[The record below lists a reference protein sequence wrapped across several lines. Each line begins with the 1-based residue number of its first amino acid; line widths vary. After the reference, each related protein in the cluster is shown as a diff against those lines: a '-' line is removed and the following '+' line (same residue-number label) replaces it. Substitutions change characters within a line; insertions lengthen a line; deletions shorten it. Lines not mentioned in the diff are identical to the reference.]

1 MAEMKDSGIHAIG
14 RIPKEWNVV
23 RTKYLSNI
31 SIGLVTTMTENYVE
45 KEEGVPLIRNGNIR
59 CNKIDVNGM
68 VFLDKRF
75 AEKNKHRQLHTGQ
88 IATVHTGDVGTS
100 IVIPEEYDGGLGFAT
115 IQSTPY
121 KGVSSE
127 FLCWF
132 YNSAAFKNQCIEC
145 STGDGRQ
152 NLNLYDFVDLFVAI
166 PKYDLQSK
174 IASFLD
180 KKCAEIDS
188 LHTDIEKQIETLE
201 EYKKSIITEA
211 VTKGLDP
218 YVEMKDS
225 GIEWIGMIP
234 KNWNVTRIGYESWI
248 RARLGWKGLKAE
260 EYVLEGHPFLSAFN
274 IIQNKISWDELN
286 YITNERYNESPEI
299 MLKVGDIVLVKDGA
313 GIGKC
318 AKIDCL
324 PYETATTNGSL
335 AVISSTV
342 EKLDY
347 NYLYFYLQSA
357 MFQNYILRIMN
368 GMGVPHLSQEEL
380 RKIKIPFPPINEQ
393 IEIAKYLEKKR
404 NDIDMAILEKIQQLE
419 TLEQYK
425 KSVIYEYV
433 TGKKEVQ

>member
-1 MAEMKDSGIHAIG
+1 
-14 RIPKEWNVV
+14 
-23 RTKYLSNI
+23 
-31 SIGLVTTMTENYVE
+31 
-45 KEEGVPLIRNGNIR
+45 
-59 CNKIDVNGM
+59 
-68 VFLDKRF
+68 
-75 AEKNKHRQLHTGQ
+75 
-88 IATVHTGDVGTS
+88 
-100 IVIPEEYDGGLGFAT
+100 
-115 IQSTPY
+115 
-121 KGVSSE
+121 
-127 FLCWF
+127 
-132 YNSAAFKNQCIEC
+132 
-145 STGDGRQ
+145 
-152 NLNLYDFVDLFVAI
+152 
-166 PKYDLQSK
+166 
-174 IASFLD
+174 
-180 KKCAEIDS
+180 
-188 LHTDIEKQIETLE
+188 
-201 EYKKSIITEA
+201 
-211 VTKGLDP
+211 
-218 YVEMKDS
+218 MKDS
-225 GIEWIGMIP
+225 GIEWVGMIP

-318 AKIDCL
+318 AKIDSL

-335 AVISSTV
+335 AVISATV

-393 IEIAKYLEKKR
+393 IQIAKYLEKKR

-433 TGKKEVQ
+433 TGKKEVKKIWHLRKN

>member
-1 MAEMKDSGIHAIG
+1 MAEMRDSGTAWLG
-14 RIPKEWNVV
+14 MIPKDWELSKISSIYEL
-23 RTKYLSNI
+23 RTQKVSDKDYPPLSVTMNGI
-31 SIGLVTTMTENYVE
+31 VPQLDSAAKTNAHDDRKLVKKGDFAINSRSDRRGSC
-45 KEEGVPLIRNGNIR
+45 GV
-59 CNKIDVNGM
+59 
-68 VFLDKRF
+68 
-75 AEKNKHRQLHTGQ
+75 
-88 IATVHTGDVGTS
+88 S
-100 IVIPEEYDGGLGFAT
+100 EYDGSVSLINTVMKPRDEMNPDYYNWLFHT
-115 IQSTPY
+115 IQFAD
-121 KGVSSE
+121 E
-127 FLCWF
+127 F
-132 YNSAAFKNQCIEC
+132 YNWGHGIVDDLWTTNWQDMKHIDIPVPTLDEQKVIA
-145 STGDGRQ
+145 DY
-152 NLNLYDFVDLFVAI
+152 LNKAI
-166 PKYDLQSK
+166 P
-174 IASFLD
+174 
-180 KKCAEIDS
+180 EIDA

-218 YVEMKDS
+218 DVEMKDS
-225 GIEWIGMIP
+225 GIEWVGMIP

-318 AKIDCL
+318 AKIDSL

>member
-1 MAEMKDSGIHAIG
+1 MAEMKDSDIRWIG
-14 RIPKEWNVV
+14 QIPKKWKVIRVKDAFTRKKAKAKQENPVILSLARSGVKV
-23 RTKYLSNI
+23 RDITNNEGQLAENYSDYNPVMVDDLLLNPMDLISGDNCNI
-31 SIGLVTTMTENYVE
+31 SKI
-45 KEEGVPLIRNGNIR
+45 EGVISPAY
-59 CNKIDVNGM
+59 VNLRYKKGINPE
-68 VFLDKRF
+68 FYNFYFKYQYWCKAFF
-75 AEKNKHRQLHTGQ
+75 AYG
-88 IATVHTGDVGTS
+88 
-100 IVIPEEYDGGLGFAT
+100 
-115 IQSTPY
+115 
-121 KGVSSE
+121 KGVSFENRWTLNYDILERFPLILPSIE
-127 FLCWF
+127 EQNRIVKFL
-132 YNSAAFKNQCIEC
+132 KE
-145 STGDGRQ
+145 
-152 NLNLYDFVDLFVAI
+152 
-166 PKYDLQSK
+166 
-174 IASFLD
+174 
-180 KKCAEIDS
+180 KCAEIDA

-218 YVEMKDS
+218 DVEMKDS

-318 AKIDCL
+318 AKIDSL

-404 NDIDMAILEKIQQLE
+404 NDIDMAILEKIQQIE

>member
-1 MAEMKDSGIHAIG
+1 MCLFDLDCSAVFSGI
-14 RIPKEWNVV
+14 
-23 RTKYLSNI
+23 SNFDGMV
-31 SIGLVTTMTENYVE
+31 SPAY
-45 KEEGVPLIRNGNIR
+45 KCIR
-59 CNKIDVNGM
+59 CKPHLCPQYVDYYFRTVFVDRKYKRYSKNVRFSISSDEFMNLPIIVPPIDIQKKI
-68 VFLDKRF
+68 
-75 AEKNKHRQLHTGQ
+75 A
-88 IATVHTGDVGTS
+88 
-100 IVIPEEYDGGLGFAT
+100 
-115 IQSTPY
+115 
-121 KGVSSE
+121 E
-127 FLCWF
+127 FL
-132 YNSAAFKNQCIEC
+132 NFKC
-145 STGDGRQ
+145 
-152 NLNLYDFVDLFVAI
+152 F
-166 PKYDLQSK
+166 
-174 IASFLD
+174 
-180 KKCAEIDS
+180 EIDT
-188 LHTDIEKQIETLE
+188 LHSDIEKQIKTLE

-218 YVEMKDS
+218 DVEMKDS

-318 AKIDCL
+318 AKIDSL

-419 TLEQYK
+419 TIEQYK